1 MSEGIRINKYLSEIG
16 YCSRRQADKL
26 IEQGRIMV
34 NSKEAVMGYKVQK
47 DDVIHVDGEKIKQ
60 KKTKRIFIALN
71 KPKGVVCTT
80 NAGVEENNIIDFI
93 KFRERIFPIGRLDKT
108 TTGLILLTNDGST
121 ANKILKTSY
130 NNEKEYLVRVNRPI
144 SEDVLKKMSEG
155 VAIVGKKTRKCKVE
169 QISQFIFKI
178 VLTQG
183 LNRQIR
189 RMSEY
194 LGYEVVALKRIRII
208 NISLDVPLGR
218 YRDLTDAEILEL
230 NQLIEP
236 SSKTEEASLP
246 KIETVKRR
254 TEFIKRD
261 DPRYKNPGDY

>member
-1 MSEGIRINKYLSEIG
+1 MGSEGIRINKYLSEIG

-60 KKTKRIFIALN
+60 KKSKRIFIALN

-108 TTGLILLTNDGST
+108 TTGLILLTNDGDT
-121 ANKILKTSY
+121 ANKILKTAY

-169 QISQFIFKI
+169 KLKSTEFKI
-178 VLTQG
+178 ILTQG

-189 RMSEY
+189 RMCEY
-194 LGYEVVALKRIRII
+194 FDFRVISLKRVRIM
-208 NISLDVPLGR
+208 NIKLDVKEGK
-218 YRDLTDAEILEL
+218 YRLLNDKEISELTNML
-230 NQLIEP
+230 
-236 SSKTEEASLP
+236 K
-246 KIETVKRR
+246 K
-254 TEFIKRD
+254 
-261 DPRYKNPGDY
+261 

>member
-1 MSEGIRINKYLSEIG
+1 MGSEGTRINKYLSEIG

-26 IEQGRIMV
+26 IEQGRVMV
-34 NSKEAVMGYKVQK
+34 NSKETVMGYKIQK
-47 DDVIHVDGEKIKQ
+47 DDTIHVDGEKIK
-60 KKTKRIFIALN
+60 KEKRKRIFIALN

-93 KFRERIFPIGRLDKT
+93 NFRERIFPIGRLDKT

-144 SEDVLKKMSEG
+144 SEDILKKMSEG

-169 QISQFIFKI
+169 KLKSTEFKI
-178 VLTQG
+178 ILTQG

-189 RMSEY
+189 RMCEY
-194 LGYEVVALKRIRII
+194 FDFRVVSLRRVRIM
-208 NISLDVPLGR
+208 NIKLDVKEGK
-218 YRDLTDAEILEL
+218 YRLLNDKEISELTSML
-230 NQLIEP
+230 
-236 SSKTEEASLP
+236 K
-246 KIETVKRR
+246 K
-254 TEFIKRD
+254 
-261 DPRYKNPGDY
+261 

>member
-1 MSEGIRINKYLSEIG
+1 MSSEGTRINKYLSEIG

-47 DDVIHVDGEKIKQ
+47 DDIIHVDGEKIKH
-60 KKTKRIFIALN
+60 KKSKRIFIALN

-108 TTGLILLTNDGST
+108 TTGLILLTNDGDT
-121 ANKILKTSY
+121 ANKILKTAY

-144 SEDVLKKMSEG
+144 SEAVLKEMSEG
-155 VAIVGKKTRKCKVE
+155 VSILGKKTRKCKVE
-169 QISQFIFKI
+169 KLKSTEFKI
-178 VLTQG
+178 ILTQG

-189 RMSEY
+189 RMCEY
-194 LGYEVVALKRIRII
+194 FDFRVLSLKRVRIM
-208 NISLDVPLGR
+208 NIKLDVKEGK
-218 YRDLTDAEILEL
+218 YRLLNDKEISELTNML
-230 NQLIEP
+230 
-236 SSKTEEASLP
+236 K
-246 KIETVKRR
+246 K
-254 TEFIKRD
+254 
-261 DPRYKNPGDY
+261 

>member
-1 MSEGIRINKYLSEIG
+1 
-16 YCSRRQADKL
+16 
-26 IEQGRIMV
+26 
-34 NSKEAVMGYKVQK
+34 MGYKVQK

-108 TTGLILLTNDGST
+108 TTGLILLTNDGDT
-121 ANKILKTSY
+121 ANKILKTAY

-169 QISQFIFKI
+169 KLKSTEFKI
-178 VLTQG
+178 ILTQG

-189 RMSEY
+189 RMCEY
-194 LGYEVVALKRIRII
+194 FDFRVVSLKRVRIM
-208 NISLDVPLGR
+208 NIKLDIKEGK
-218 YRDLTDAEILEL
+218 YRLLNDKEISELTNML
-230 NQLIEP
+230 
-236 SSKTEEASLP
+236 K
-246 KIETVKRR
+246 K
-254 TEFIKRD
+254 
-261 DPRYKNPGDY
+261 

>member
-1 MSEGIRINKYLSEIG
+1 MMSEGIRINKYLSEIG

-47 DDVIHVDGEKIKQ
+47 DDVIHVDGEKIKH
-60 KKTKRIFIALN
+60 KKSKRIFIALN

-108 TTGLILLTNDGST
+108 TTGLILLTNDGDT
-121 ANKILKTSY
+121 ANKILKTAY

-169 QISQFIFKI
+169 KLKSTEFKI
-178 VLTQG
+178 ILTQG

-189 RMSEY
+189 RMCEY
-194 LGYEVVALKRIRII
+194 FDFRVVSLKRVRIM
-208 NISLDVPLGR
+208 NIKLDVKEGK
-218 YRDLTDAEILEL
+218 YRLLNDKEISELTNML
-230 NQLIEP
+230 
-236 SSKTEEASLP
+236 K
-246 KIETVKRR
+246 K
-254 TEFIKRD
+254 
-261 DPRYKNPGDY
+261 

>member
-47 DDVIHVDGEKIKQ
+47 DDVIHVDGEKIKH
-60 KKTKRIFIALN
+60 KKSKRIFIALN

-108 TTGLILLTNDGST
+108 TTGLILLTNDGDT
-121 ANKILKTSY
+121 ANKILKTAY

-169 QISQFIFKI
+169 KLKSTEFKI
-178 VLTQG
+178 ILTQG

-189 RMSEY
+189 RMCEY
-194 LGYEVVALKRIRII
+194 FDFRVISLKRVRIM
-208 NISLDVPLGR
+208 NIKLDVKEGK
-218 YRDLTDAEILEL
+218 YRLLNDKEISELTNML
-230 NQLIEP
+230 
-236 SSKTEEASLP
+236 K
-246 KIETVKRR
+246 K
-254 TEFIKRD
+254 
-261 DPRYKNPGDY
+261 

>member
-1 MSEGIRINKYLSEIG
+1 MESEGIRINKYLSEIG

-60 KKTKRIFIALN
+60 KKSKRIFIALN

-108 TTGLILLTNDGST
+108 TTGLILLTNDGDT
-121 ANKILKTSY
+121 ANKILKTAY

-169 QISQFIFKI
+169 KLKSTEFKI
-178 VLTQG
+178 ILTQG

-189 RMSEY
+189 RMCEY
-194 LGYEVVALKRIRII
+194 FDFRVVSLKRVRIM
-208 NISLDVPLGR
+208 NIKLDVKEGK
-218 YRDLTDAEILEL
+218 YRLLNDKEISELTNML
-230 NQLIEP
+230 
-236 SSKTEEASLP
+236 K
-246 KIETVKRR
+246 K
-254 TEFIKRD
+254 
-261 DPRYKNPGDY
+261 

>member
-1 MSEGIRINKYLSEIG
+1 MESQGIRINKYLSEIG

-26 IEQGRIMV
+26 IEQGRIMI

-60 KKTKRIFIALN
+60 KKSKRIFIALN

-108 TTGLILLTNDGST
+108 TTGLILLTNDGDT
-121 ANKILKTSY
+121 ANKILKTAY

-169 QISQFIFKI
+169 KLKSTEFKI
-178 VLTQG
+178 ILTQG

-189 RMSEY
+189 RMCEY
-194 LGYEVVALKRIRII
+194 FDFRVLSLKRVRIM
-208 NISLDVPLGR
+208 NIKLDVKEGK
-218 YRDLTDAEILEL
+218 YRLLNDKEIFELTNML
-230 NQLIEP
+230 
-236 SSKTEEASLP
+236 K
-246 KIETVKRR
+246 K
-254 TEFIKRD
+254 
-261 DPRYKNPGDY
+261 

>member
-1 MSEGIRINKYLSEIG
+1 MESEGIRINKYLSEIG

-60 KKTKRIFIALN
+60 KKSKRIFIALN

-93 KFRERIFPIGRLDKT
+93 KFRERIFHIGRLDKT
-108 TTGLILLTNDGST
+108 TTGLILLTNDGDT
-121 ANKILKTSY
+121 ANKILKTAY

-169 QISQFIFKI
+169 KLKSTEFKI
-178 VLTQG
+178 ILTQG

-189 RMSEY
+189 RMCEY
-194 LGYEVVALKRIRII
+194 FDFRVVSLKRVRIM
-208 NISLDVPLGR
+208 NIKLDVKEGK
-218 YRDLTDAEILEL
+218 YRLLNDKEISELTNML
-230 NQLIEP
+230 
-236 SSKTEEASLP
+236 K
-246 KIETVKRR
+246 K
-254 TEFIKRD
+254 
-261 DPRYKNPGDY
+261 

>member
-1 MSEGIRINKYLSEIG
+1 MESQGIRINKYLSEIG

-60 KKTKRIFIALN
+60 KKSKRIFIALN

-108 TTGLILLTNDGST
+108 TTGLILLTNDGDT
-121 ANKILKTSY
+121 ANKILKTAY

-169 QISQFIFKI
+169 KLKSTEFKI
-178 VLTQG
+178 ILTQG

-189 RMSEY
+189 RMCEY
-194 LGYEVVALKRIRII
+194 FDFRVISLKRVRIM
-208 NISLDVPLGR
+208 NIKLDVKEGK
-218 YRDLTDAEILEL
+218 YRLLNDKEISELTNML
-230 NQLIEP
+230 
-236 SSKTEEASLP
+236 K
-246 KIETVKRR
+246 K
-254 TEFIKRD
+254 
-261 DPRYKNPGDY
+261 